1 MNRVGGMDRLH
12 RLEVNPDRLDQLELN
27 RNPMDPGVVGIE
39 GYGFC
44 FGIER

>member
-1 MNRVGGMDRLH
+1 MNRVGRMDRLH
-12 RLEVNPDRLDQLELN
+12 RLAVNPDRLDQLERN
-27 RNPMDPGVVGIE
+27 QNPMDLGVVGIE